1 MNPKAV
7 GGELWGS
14 CRVAGCAG
22 CIPSDFEI
30 KTFGLGIRSGCRL
43 YSSDFEIK
51 PSDLELIQVTGKAF
65 SFKTINRLAL
75 KAPN

>member
-1 MNPKAV
+1 VSFGVVA
-7 GGELWGS
+7 GLQ
-14 CRVAGCAG
+14 VAGCAG
-22 CIPSDFEI
+22 RI
-30 KTFGLGIRSGCRL
+30 
-43 YSSDFEIK
+43 SSDLEIK